1 MRLVGDRELPMPG
14 IERGLGF
21 GGSGRATREDPL
33 PVLAAGHLRAAQPAH
48 GPQGEAGCKR

>member
-14 IERGLGF
+14 IERGLGI